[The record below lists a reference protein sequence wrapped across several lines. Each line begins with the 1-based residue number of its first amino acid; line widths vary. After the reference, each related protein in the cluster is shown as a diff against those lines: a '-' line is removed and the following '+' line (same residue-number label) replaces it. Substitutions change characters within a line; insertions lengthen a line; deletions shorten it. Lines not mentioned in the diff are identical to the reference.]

1 MKSKFKFA
9 LLIALAMISV
19 TACKTSNES
28 SSSMSSQESES
39 IEELIVPYYKDDELV
54 TLDATIKFL
63 SYEVRDDKEG
73 NPSLLLLAEYTNLA
87 DEKRIPIQDF
97 WYFTV
102 SQTVEQEEVFLE
114 EQAVISEKTAKDSK
128 YSHTLGNKVSEVDP
142 GETVEFIYSLKLENT
157 NPVKLTMM
165 SLVDEHIIGE
175 KILNLE

>member
-1 MKSKFKFA
+1 MKSKLKFILLVA
-9 LLIALAMISV
+9 LVLLSV

-28 SSSMSSQESES
+28 SSSTSSQESES

-54 TLDATIKFL
+54 TFDATIKFL

-73 NPSLLLLAEYTNLA
+73 NLSLLLLAKYTNLS
-87 DEKRIPIQDF
+87 DGKRRPIQDLG
-97 WYFTV
+97 YFTV

-114 EQAVISEKTAKDSK
+114 EQAVISEKTVKDSK
-128 YSHTLGNKVSEVDP
+128 YSHTLGKKVSEVDP
-142 GETVEFIYSLKLENT
+142 GETVEFIYSLKLKNT

-165 SLVDEHIIGE
+165 SLLDKYVMGE